1 MSASTLRASACATW
15 LFLLVA
21 VAGLAQSIPYQRPVD
36 TAPQEKSIGGGYRTP
51 AVQKP
56 LPRSSWLQLLD
67 VGVLAAAM
75 GISSWLVL
83 KRRSRKA
90 LVALAIGSVA
100 YFGFYREGCVCPI
113 GSIQNV
119 ALALTNPRYSVP
131 MVVTATFF
139 LPLVMAVFAGRAFCG
154 GVCALGA
161 IQELVLLKP
170 VKVPPRLDRALGL
183 LKYVYLGLALFFVLK
198 PGGDFLICRFD
209 PFVDFFRRTGPPHML
224 LIGGAFLLAGM
235 FVGRPYCRYLC
246 PYGGLLA
253 WCTRLARRGVTITP
267 DKELDCGLC
276 AEACPYGAIEKMR
289 AVRRN
294 CLYCARCYA
303 ACPRDR
309 KLVQV
314 S

>member
-1 MSASTLRASACATW
+1 
-15 LFLLVA
+15 
-21 VAGLAQSIPYQRPVD
+21 
-36 TAPQEKSIGGGYRTP
+36 
-51 AVQKP
+51 
-56 LPRSSWLQLLD
+56 LQVLD
-67 VGVLAAAM
+67 VAVLAAAM
-75 GISSWLVL
+75 GLSSWLVL
-83 KRRSRKA
+83 KRRSRKS

-100 YFGFYREGCVCPI
+100 YFGFYREGCICPI

-119 ALALTNPRYSVP
+119 ALALTDPRYSIP

-139 LPLVMAVFAGRAFCG
+139 LPLVMAVFVGRAFCG

-161 IQELVLLKP
+161 IQELVLIKP
-170 VKVPPRLDRALGL
+170 LQVPRRLDRALGL

-198 PGGDFLICRFD
+198 PAAGRDFLICRFD

-224 LIGGAFLLAGM
+224 LLGGAFLVAGM
-235 FVGRPYCRYLC
+235 FIGRPYCRYLC
-246 PYGGLLA
+246 PYGSLLA

-276 AEACPYGAIEKMR
+276 TEACPYGAIEKMR

-303 ACPRDR
+303 ACPRDGDLAHA
-309 KLVQV
+309 KAQLVQL